1 MTGIFSS
8 CFTVPDI
15 TDNTQFYRE
24 REKCPN
30 MEQSKVVAPI
40 WVRIQVERECRSG
53 QEEQW
58 RYTILIMILNLIF
71 DQSSAVAGATWEQVW
86 GPAPACSQ

>member
-15 TDNTQFYRE
+15 TDNIQFYRE

-71 DQSSAVAGATWEQVW
+71 DQSSAVAGTTWEQV
-86 GPAPACSQ
+86 